1 MTLPTIMDQ
10 LEAYHR
16 ANEQQ
21 TAGLCWID
29 GRMARRMGYT
39 FEGLKTAIECDDIP
53 AARVGRSGGF
63 YLAPETVERF
73 SFGKNTAATVEK
85 ICNLA

>member
-1 MTLPTIMDQ
+1 MTLPTIIEQ
-10 LEAYHR
+10 LEASHR

-29 GRMARRMGYT
+29 ARLARRMGFT
-39 FEGLKTAIECDDIP
+39 FEGLKDAIERGDVP
-53 AARVGRSGGF
+53 AAKVGRSGGF

-73 SFGKNTAATVEK
+73 TRKRMRD
-85 ICNLA
+85 